1 METVKQNIKI
11 GSHKNAWQKFLL
23 VYSGNHQRDAL
34 KEVFEMVTKNDL
46 KAGTLRAVVKGRFG
60 RPGEEVFPINEFLA
74 GRGVNLR
81 GGEDPTQR

>member
-1 METVKQNIKI
+1 
-11 GSHKNAWQKFLL
+11 
-23 VYSGNHQRDAL
+23 
-34 KEVFEMVTKNDL
+34 MVTKNDL